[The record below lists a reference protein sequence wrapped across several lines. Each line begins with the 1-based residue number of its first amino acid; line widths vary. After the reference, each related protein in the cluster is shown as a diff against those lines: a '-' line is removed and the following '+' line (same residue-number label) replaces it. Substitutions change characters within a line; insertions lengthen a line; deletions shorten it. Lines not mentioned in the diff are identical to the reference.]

1 MRKLNLFFAVFVPL
15 FINAQ
20 INESFTD
27 GNFLEQPEWVGN
39 TSNFIVNNQFQLQ
52 SNATAASTSWLFSP
66 SKSIEDA
73 VWECSFKI
81 NYTTSSSNYAAI
93 YIISDVNDLGNGC
106 NGYYVQV
113 GGTNDEVS
121 LFLQEGSK
129 KTKIIDGADKRTDGN
144 PVEIRIKVER
154 DKAGKFTLYSKLLS
168 DANYVTEGSVTNT
181 VVSESKYVGLLF
193 ANTASTG
200 KAYIFDDIYVSGSEA
215 IDNIAPELLSANI
228 ELPTKILLQFS
239 EAVVTSNATFEVSN
253 NLNSVESVVLLDNKN
268 SIMLTFDSNFEKGK
282 LYELT
287 IQGVKDLAGN
297 TIIPVTKKIGI
308 SEQPSAGELVWNEI
322 MFNAPT
328 GGQEYV
334 EIMNISDKLIDLSK
348 VAFATRKGD
357 GTLNT
362 LVTIIGTNHLETNSI
377 VAFAVSPDSVLGY
390 HQPTGEAQILA
401 TNNWYNLNN
410 EGATLVL
417 CNLEK
422 DTIFDEITYDS
433 RWHHLLITDDKGV
446 ALERISPNN
455 PTQDAANW
463 HSAASEV
470 KFGTPGYENSQFKA
484 LTNNDSEKVVWLETE
499 TFSPDNDGTNDICFV
514 RYNTEYAGFVANVAV
529 FNPSGIKIAKLA
541 QNALLSTSGALSW
554 DGKTQQGTIAETGIY
569 LLYFEMFHPQ
579 TGKKKIFK
587 LPLVVSAR

>member
-1 MRKLNLFFAVFVPL
+1 MRKLHLFFAIFVPL

-27 GNFLEQPEWVGN
+27 GDFSEQPEWVGT
-39 TSNFIVNNQFQLQ
+39 TSNFIVNSQFQLQ
-52 SNATAASTSWLFSP
+52 SNASAASTSWLFTP
-66 SKSIEDA
+66 SKSIENA

-81 NYTTSSSNYAAI
+81 NYSTSSSNYAAI
-93 YIISDVNDLGNGC
+93 YIVSDVNDLSNGC

-129 KTKIIDGADKRTDGN
+129 KTKIIDGTDKRTDGN

-154 DKAGKFTLYSKLLS
+154 DKTGKFTLYSKLQS
-168 DANYVTEGSVTNT
+168 EANYLTEGSVSNT
-181 VVSESKYVGLLF
+181 VVAESKYVGLLF
-193 ANTASTG
+193 ANTGSTG
-200 KAYIFDDIYVSGSEA
+200 KAYLFDDIYVSGAEA
-215 IDNIAPELLSANI
+215 VDNIAPQLLSATI
-228 ELPTKILLQFS
+228 DLPSKILLQFS
-239 EAVVTSNATFEVSN
+239 EEVAASNASFVISN
-253 NLNSVESVVLLDNKN
+253 NLNTVESVILQNNNKT
-268 SIMLTFDSNFEKGK
+268 ILLTFTSNFEKGK

-287 IQGVKDLAGN
+287 IEGVRDLADN
-297 TIIPVTKKIGI
+297 AIIPVTKKIGI
-308 SEQPSAGELVWNEI
+308 SEQPSTGELIWNEI

-362 LVTIIGTNHLETNSI
+362 LVTITGTNYLESNAIS
-377 VAFAVSPDSVLGY
+377 AFALSPDSVLGY
-390 HQPTGEAQILA
+390 HQPTTLAHIIA

-417 CNLEK
+417 CNLKK
-422 DTIFDEITYDS
+422 DTIFDEIMYDS
-433 RWHHLLITDDKGV
+433 RWHHLLISDDKGV

-470 KFGTPGYENSQFKA
+470 KFGTPGYENSQYKA
-484 LTNNDSEKVVWLETE
+484 LTNNESEKVVWLESE

-514 RYNTEYAGFVANVAV
+514 RYKTEYAGFVANVAV
-529 FNPSGIKIAKLA
+529 FNPSGVKIAKLA
-541 QNALLSTSGALSW
+541 QNALLSISGTLSW
-554 DGKTQQGTIAETGIY
+554 DGKTQQETIAETGIY